1 MNRDALKSI
10 NAMRSFKNA
19 KIYAIDVSTW
29 MEKIEISKRI
39 TEDWNP

>member
-1 MNRDALKSI
+1 MNV
-10 NAMRSFKNA
+10 
-19 KIYAIDVSTW
+19 KIYVIDVSTW